1 MPKIS
6 PWNKGKSV
14 GQKAPFSPRDVQTIK
29 QILANEG
36 NLRDLALF
44 SMGIDTMLRGGDL
57 LGLKVEDVTDHT
69 GKVVEQCTIGQQK
82 TGKSTVVALFPY
94 SRQGLT
100 QWITVSGKLP
110 WHYLF
115 TSMRTHSAQPLSTT
129 QYRRL
134 VKRWA
139 ASARLDPRKFSTHSV
154 RRTKATLVYQHTHN
168 VEVVRQLLGQA
179 SVAATSAYL
188 GIEQRQALELA
199 RKFDI

>member
-29 QILANEG
+29 QILANAG

-69 GKVVEQCTIGQQK
+69 GEVVEQCTIGQQK
-82 TGKSTVVALFPY
+82 TGKSTVVALLPY
-94 SRQGLT
+94 SRQVLT
-100 QWITVSGKLP
+100 RWIAVSGKLP

-115 TSMRTHSAQPLSTT
+115 TSVRKTSAQPLSTT

-139 ASARLDPRKFSTHSV
+139 ASARLNPRQFSTHSV

-168 VEVVRQLLGQA
+168 VEVVRQLLGQS

-188 GIEQRQALELA
+188 GIEQRQALEIA
-199 RKFDI
+199 RKFDL

>member
-1 MPKIS
+1 MPKLS

-44 SMGIDTMLRGGDL
+44 SLGIDTMLRGGDL

-82 TGKSTVVALFPY
+82 TGKSTVVALLPY
-94 SRQGLT
+94 SRQVLT

-115 TSMRTHSAQPLSTT
+115 TSMQTNAAQPLSTT